1 MNCADAQTGQYM
13 I

>member
-1 MNCADAQTGQYM
+1 MNCADAQTGKYM